1 MIGNIFKKVFGS
13 RNSRLIKDY
22 ATRVKKINDLEQVF
36 EKKSD
41 QELKL
46 FTLDLKKRYLDSQSL
61 NELLEEAYAA
71 AVSYT
76 HLTLPTKA

>member
-22 ATRVKKINDLEQVF
+22 AIRVKKINDLEQVF

-46 FTLDLKKRYLDSQSL
+46 FTLDLKKRFLDSQNL
-61 NELLEEAYAA
+61 NELLEEA
-71 AVSYT
+71 
-76 HLTLPTKA
+76 